1 MGIGQPNYADY
12 RYRLVDYLSPMYMY
26 KYVMASKKPDETD
39 SYDTIVYPF
48 DPYCWLFTICTILAE
63 FLLLVFA
70 QNLWCSMNDKNY
82 QDNHIYEGQ
91 FTKFNRYQDQIVLK
105 FIITCRYLFI
115 NRIHP

>member
-26 KYVMASKKPDETD
+26 KYVMASKKPDEID

-91 FTKFNRYQDQIVLK
+91 FTKFSRY
-105 FIITCRYLFI
+105 
-115 NRIHP
+115 